1 MAPAR
6 CSASNLADV
15 SDQTFLVQ
23 VFGPAKWSPPFRVF
37 DAVSA
42 GTVEMGNTASN
53 DYIGKDLSFA
63 FGTAVPFGLNA
74 RQMNAWLTYGG
85 SLDLLNDLYK
95 TYNVYGVPFGNT
107 TAPMGMVAQ
116 RGQKP
121 SLTSKA

>member
-1 MAPAR
+1 M
-6 CSASNLADV
+6 
-15 SDQTFLVQ
+15 
-23 VFGPAKWSPPFRVF
+23 F

-53 DYIGKDLSFA
+53 YYIGKDLSFA

-74 RQMNAWLTYGG
+74 RQRNAWLTYDG
-85 SLDLLNDLYK
+85 SLDLLNDL
-95 TYNVYGVPFGNT
+95 YNVYGVPFGNT

>member
-1 MAPAR
+1 
-6 CSASNLADV
+6 
-15 SDQTFLVQ
+15 
-23 VFGPAKWSPPFRVF
+23 VF